1 MGIIRNLKLLL
12 TLLVVV
18 SILGCNFQ
26 NENMQASSIISYD
39 SFVHVRISNVNLT
52 DNLSSNSERQVFG
65 SGIIVKS
72 DRNETLILTAGHV
85 CSTYEISD
93 GVANSEFIMSFITV
107 KNWDNITFPAEIIAV
122 DFENDLCILMSAPT
136 NLSSVKLSRIHP
148 DVGDRVFNI
157 SAPYAMFG
165 NKFILTFEGIYSGE
179 IRYEN
184 EQIYTI
190 PAAPGSSGSPV
201 LNERGHLI
209 GMIHSATS
217 IMENVAI
224 GPRTDI
230 VLDFIEKYN

>member
-1 MGIIRNLKLLL
+1 MV
-12 TLLVVV
+12 TC
-18 SILGCNFQ
+18 ILGCNFQ
-26 NENMQASSIISYD
+26 NRSRSVSNIVSYD
-39 SFVHVRISNVNLT
+39 SFVHVQISNVDLS
-52 DNLSSNSERQVFG
+52 DNFTESNEKQIFG
-65 SGIIVKS
+65 SGIIIKS

-85 CSTYEISD
+85 CSAYEISD
-93 GVANSEFIMSFITV
+93 DTANGEFIMSFITI
-107 KNWDNITFPAEIIAV
+107 KNWSNITVPAEIVAV
-122 DFENDLCILMSAPT
+122 DFENDLCMLMAPPT
-136 NLSSVKLSRIHP
+136 NLPSVKLSRINP

-165 NKFILTFEGIYSGE
+165 NKFVLTFEGIYSGE

-209 GMIHSATS
+209 GMIHSATN